1 MRDPRGE
8 RGVAALMTVG
18 FLAVVGGIVIAL
30 MLASA
35 RTNDSYTLLY
45 SAAQSAAYS
54 AATAAEVK
62 DGEVGIPCESRLT
75 EPPAGCDAGLAVS
88 AAYQFLKVVFRSQPG
103 GFCLA
108 GYNCDRGGGR
118 PVYMR
123 VEGGDS
129 KPSLKIFNT
138 DFNPGSSTKCYDQVL
153 GGDTSRTPIPPGV
166 DGVEDSSSPPGKFIC
181 WGLREELGKSEP
193 SMHSIQYS
201 SGVIVRLETT
211 VDLFAFRDRQTAV
224 QAAAAVSQGE

>member
-1 MRDPRGE
+1 MRRLREQG
-8 RGVAALMTVG
+8 GVAALMTVG
-18 FLAVVGGIVIAL
+18 FLAVIGGMVIAL

-54 AATAAEVK
+54 AATAAEIK

-75 EPPAGCDAGLAVS
+75 DPPSGCDAGLAVS

-108 GYNCDRGGGR
+108 GYNCDRGGSR
-118 PVYMR
+118 PVFMR

-129 KPSLKIFNT
+129 KPSLKVFNT
-138 DFNPGSSTKCYDQVL
+138 DFNPGSSARCYDQVL
-153 GGDTSRTPIPPGV
+153 GGDTSKTPIPPGT
-166 DGVEDSSSPPGKFIC
+166 DGVEDASSPGKFIC
-181 WGLREELGKSEP
+181 WGLREDLGRSEP